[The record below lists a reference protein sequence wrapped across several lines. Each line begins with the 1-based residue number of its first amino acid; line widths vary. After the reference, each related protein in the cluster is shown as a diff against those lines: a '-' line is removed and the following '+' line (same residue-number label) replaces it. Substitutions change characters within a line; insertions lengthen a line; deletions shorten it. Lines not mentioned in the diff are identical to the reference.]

1 MMREYSAR
9 TQHELNE
16 TQQAT
21 ACDNIFGLLMSAK
34 IMSELYKAVYTVILE
49 TDHDLERKIQFRKYH
64 FLKCGLNKLINVV
77 IENSI

>member
-1 MMREYSAR
+1 MSSMKLSRP
-9 TQHELNE
+9 QHVIIIVSLV
-16 TQQAT
+16 
-21 ACDNIFGLLMSAK
+21 SAK

-49 TDHDLERKIQFRKYH
+49 TDYDLERKIQFRKYH

>member
-21 ACDNIFGLLMSAK
+21 ACDYSFFDDVSKNH
-34 IMSELYKAVYTVILE
+34 VRTVLSGI
-49 TDHDLERKIQFRKYH
+49 YS
-64 FLKCGLNKLINVV
+64 
-77 IENSI
+77 NSRNS

>member
-21 ACDNIFGLLMSAK
+21 ACDNNCFACVSK
-34 IMSELYKAVYTVILE
+34 NHVRTV
-49 TDHDLERKIQFRKYH
+49 
-64 FLKCGLNKLINVV
+64 
-77 IENSI
+77 

>member
-21 ACDNIFGLLMSAK
+21 ACDNIFLLMSAK

-49 TDHDLERKIQFRKYH
+49 TDYDLERKIQFRKYH